1 MVPSLTARADFFE
14 VEEDSGKSQ
23 KQVRNRSETP
33 KRQHLPSIQPSI
45 IATATP
51 TTTTSTTTT
60 TTTTTRI
67 ITGSTSTSIS
77 GTSNDI
83 TLTITK
89 IVPSLTARADFFEVE
104 EDSGKGQKQVRNR
117 SETPKRQHLPS
128 IQPSIIATATATATA
143 TPTTTTSSS
152 TTTTT
157 TTTSTTSST
166 STSISGTSNDITLTI
181 TKIVPS
187 LTARAD
193 FFELEEDSG
202 KGQKQVR
209 NTKKAALA

>member
-1 MVPSLTARADFFE
+1 MILLWRSLKLFL
-14 VEEDSGKSQ
+14 VW
-23 KQVRNRSETP
+23 
-33 KRQHLPSIQPSI
+33 LPVLI
-45 IATATP
+45 
-51 TTTTSTTTT
+51 
-60 TTTTTRI
+60 
-67 ITGSTSTSIS
+67 
-77 GTSNDI
+77 
-83 TLTITK
+83 
-89 IVPSLTARADFFEVE
+89 FFEVE

-128 IQPSIIATATATATA
+128 IQPSIIATATATPT
-143 TPTTTTSSS
+143 TTTTTSS
-152 TTTTT
+152 TTT